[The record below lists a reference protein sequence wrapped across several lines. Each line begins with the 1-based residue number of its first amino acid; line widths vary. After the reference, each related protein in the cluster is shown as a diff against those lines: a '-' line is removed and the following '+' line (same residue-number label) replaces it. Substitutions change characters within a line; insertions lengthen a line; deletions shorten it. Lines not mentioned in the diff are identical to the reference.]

1 MLLLRWIALYPQG
14 IVYKSVC
21 HSITVHFFGLHCTRM
36 TYRVY
41 SLCTTQLPCIFP
53 FFQTLV
59 QQLEG
64 RDNRLEQELADER
77 QEHRENLTAGESR
90 EEGLVE
96 QLSASEKQLSER
108 GRILEQLSAER
119 TSLTDKVQSVSFI
132 GY

>member
-1 MLLLRWIALYPQG
+1 M
-14 IVYKSVC
+14 
-21 HSITVHFFGLHCTRM
+21 
-36 TYRVY
+36 VY

-53 FFQTLV
+53 CFQTLV